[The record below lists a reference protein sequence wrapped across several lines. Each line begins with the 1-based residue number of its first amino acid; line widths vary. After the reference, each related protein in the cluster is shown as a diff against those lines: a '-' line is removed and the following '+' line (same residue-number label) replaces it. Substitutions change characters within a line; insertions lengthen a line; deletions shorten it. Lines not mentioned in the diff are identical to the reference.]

1 MAILGSAIDI
11 TYRKGGSASL
21 DGLKRS
27 YSQHFMVE
35 SDITNELEANLVF
48 APGIPSLFS
57 PHPSDLL
64 SLAQEYSI
72 TREPSNRY
80 VYYVE
85 VKYSSEF
92 DSTNGTSDGEGQPQ
106 AEAQNPLDRAPKI
119 SWSSVKKQKAVWKDK
134 NGNAIIT
141 QAGEYFIDTP
151 PKDDSNWTI
160 TIESNEVSPSSL
172 SWLLTFPNKLNENIV
187 TLDGVSFPAETLKCE
202 AISIS
207 PQLFANNVN
216 YRKVTVTLTHNG
228 EGFDMVLL
236 HRGFKEKNPFTQE
249 IEVIKFPLN
258 DILGVRLSADDKT
271 RTKPTGPTL
280 LDHTGA
286 VLENPTLADADFQ
299 WFEIYDLADF
309 TALTG
314 VT

>member
-72 TREPSNRY
+72 TREPGNRY

-106 AEAQNPLDRAPKI
+106 AEAQSPLDRAPKI
-119 SWSSVKKQKAVWKDK
+119 SWGSVKKQKAVWKDK
-134 NGNAIIT
+134 DGDPIVT
-141 QAGEYFIDTP
+141 KAGEFFIDTP

-160 TIESNEVSPSSL
+160 TIESNEISPNDL
-172 SWLLTFPNKLNENIV
+172 TWLLTYPNTLNSASV
-187 TLDGVSFPAETLKCE
+187 TVDGVSIGAELLKCE
-202 AISIS
+202 AITIS

-216 YRKVTVTLTHNG
+216 YRKVTVTLAYNL
-228 EGFDMVLL
+228 EGWDFNIL
-236 HRGFKEKNPFTQE
+236 HRGFKEKDALGN
-249 IEVIKFPLN
+249 IVLIKYPL
-258 DILGVRLSADDKT
+258 DDGGIRLASDDKT
-271 RTKPTGPTL
+271 RTKITTPHPLDDKGEAILDPTL
-280 LDHTGA
+280 G
-286 VLENPTLADADFQ
+286 NQDFET
-299 WFEIYDLADF
+299 FEIYDTTDF
-309 TALTG
+309 TAFTG